1 MWLSIRYLS
10 LIILTGLLL
19 SVHPA
24 FSEISQTDV
33 VEKVPFRFGHALFN
47 PNYLTT
53 PLDNGDIFLLFPL
66 QYAIMNMENM
76 GDFTGLRTELFHPDL
91 ATAGRPVFLSSLNG
105 GLRGTRVLWNGRP
118 FRDIRTGRSDLSLLP
133 PAAIGGFRSVCWGG
147 LNGAITPGAVIDLMP
162 LEPLNR
168 IPLTYLTHRDGYY
181 EFGPVEFIHSRQ
193 VSSRSHLITGGLIPS
208 SIGRYSHAVYTGH
221 ILYGRFTT
229 RLDSIT
235 NLTLSYMSNLNR
247 HEIPF
252 KTIFVTNS
260 RGVRLKSEV
269 NPTLDSTIVIVG
281 MDTQKTQRGDFDITL
296 RRKNGNK
303 SRAEISAYRAE
314 SWTRIGIPHDYG
326 REIGVVFRSV
336 RQNLGLYIRI
346 SRLNGILP
354 GRSDYSLIEI
364 ESSVGYK
371 KRAGLFNFWFL
382 GGGSGYWIDR
392 IKPVIAAGT
401 DIDLKKYGELF
412 LQLKGSSDPHSPEI
426 MFAEYVNERPI
437 EEFEP
442 GWKAQPDFAIIG
454 RKLPVT
460 LYYDGRIGIRRS
472 FQFSTVEAAGFN
484 IIEKNPVVWHAGAD
498 SIITPFT
505 IEDRNSYGWQASWR
519 YDYKPFR
526 GEISMTGV
534 VSDEES
540 SDTLITYREPDF
552 RLAFE
557 TGWHRSF
564 WNNEFETDISLSGK
578 YIGKFEAYGSNGWEE
593 VGGAYPLDFRFTFR
607 IHHMTIYWG
616 LHNWNSYQYY
626 LVPGYKMIHKEEYW
640 GVNWLLIN

>member
-1 MWLSIRYLS
+1 MRLSNRYLS

-19 SVHPA
+19 AVHPA
-24 FSEISQTDV
+24 FPQISQTDV
-33 VEKVPFRFGHALFN
+33 VEKVPFRFGHAFFN

-53 PLDNGDIFLLFPL
+53 PLDNGDIFLLSPL
-66 QYAIMNMENM
+66 RHATLNIENI
-76 GDFTGLRTELFHPDL
+76 GDFTGLRTEFFHPDL

-118 FRDIRTGRSDLSLLP
+118 FRNFRTSRSDLSLLP
-133 PAAIGGFRSVCWGG
+133 PAAIGGFRSVRWGG
-147 LNGAITPGAVIDLMP
+147 LSGAIAPGTVIDLMP
-162 LEPLNR
+162 LEPSNR
-168 IPLTYLTHRDGYY
+168 IPLTFLTHRDGYY

-193 VSSRSHLITGGLIPS
+193 VSSRSHLTAGGLIPS
-208 SIGRYSHAVYTGH
+208 SIGRLSHAVYTGH

-235 NLTLSYMSNLNR
+235 DLTLSYMSNLNR

-252 KTIFVTNS
+252 TTTS
-260 RGVRLKSEV
+260 
-269 NPTLDSTIVIVG
+269 
-281 MDTQKTQRGDFDITL
+281 QKTQRGDLDITL
-296 RRKNGNK
+296 RRKNGNN
-303 SRAEISAYRAE
+303 SSTEISAYRAE
-314 SWTRIGIPHDYG
+314 SLTRIGIPHDYG
-326 REIGVVFRSV
+326 REIGAIFRSV

-364 ESSVGYK
+364 ESTVGYK
-371 KRAGLFNFWFL
+371 KRAGPFNFWFL

-392 IKPVIAAGT
+392 IKPVIAAGS
-401 DIDLKKYGELF
+401 DITLGKSGLLF

-426 MFAEYVNERPI
+426 MFAEYLNERERPF

-442 GWKAQPDFAIIG
+442 GWKTQPGYAIIG
-454 RKLPVT
+454 KKLPVT
-460 LYYDGRIGIRRS
+460 LYYNGRIGIRQS
-472 FQFSTVEAAGFN
+472 FQFGTVEAAGFN

-505 IEDRNSYGWQASWR
+505 IEDRNSFGWQTSWR
-519 YDYKPFR
+519 YDCKPFR
-526 GEISMTGV
+526 SEISMTGI
-534 VSDEES
+534 VSDEEAR
-540 SDTLITYREPDF
+540 DTLISYREPDF

-564 WNNEFETDISLSGK
+564 WNNEFETDISFSGK
-578 YIGKFEAYGSNGWEE
+578 YIGKFDAYGSNGWEE

-607 IHHMTIYWG
+607 IHHITIYWG

-640 GVNWLLIN
+640 GINWLLIN